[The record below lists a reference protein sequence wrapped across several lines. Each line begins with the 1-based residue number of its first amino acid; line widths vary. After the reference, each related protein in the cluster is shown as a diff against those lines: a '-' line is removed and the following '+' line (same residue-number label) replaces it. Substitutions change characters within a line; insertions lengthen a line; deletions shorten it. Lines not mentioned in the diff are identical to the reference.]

1 MSMNRILSFMPFGAQ
16 YYRAPT
22 PLPEEWDADLRRMR
36 DAGFNTI
43 KVWAQWRWNNPAE
56 GRFDFSDLTLLLDT
70 AQAHGLRVV
79 VNLIMDC
86 APAWLFAAYPDC
98 RMVTAGGRTL
108 GPVTTPYRQIGGVP
122 GHCLHHKA
130 AVKHSVRFVEEAAKA
145 LGTHPSLAFW
155 DLWNEPELTVGLL
168 REPKIGDLVCA
179 CPSSRAAFLD
189 WLECRYS
196 SLERLNR
203 VWSRNYQTWDEVELP
218 VQPQTYR
225 DFIDWRLFFAE
236 TMRDE
241 LLRRKEAVRRWDTV
255 HPVVCH
261 TVPPPIFP
269 LVSCGSDDWLLAEPG
284 DLHGN
289 SVGSDPFAAD
299 LLRSAARGKAVINA
313 EIHALPGGAFSRPR
327 PIGSA
332 EMKRHILIP
341 LAHGIKGFLFWQ
353 YRPERLGGESPA
365 WGLTNP
371 DGSPAP
377 WLEPASHIARALLAD
392 EEFFLAASPL
402 PAKAALLADPENQIF
417 CWAGTLA
424 GDLYSRSLDG
434 AYRALARAGYQ
445 VDFVHPSDFAAGL
458 HQQYRCLYLPV
469 PYWLAEPVAGALG
482 DYVRRGGSVVSEIW
496 PAAYDS
502 ARSLHSTV
510 TPGMGLDQLFGCRER
525 MTWPLTTGFDAY
537 AMMQAAEGRGRGLAI
552 RLSRHVG
559 GLAAGTAIPVC
570 VAVSEYEGEA
580 EVLGVLPNG
589 GAAITRMRSGEGG
602 ALLAGAPLAYSASQ
616 PDGGACGDLIAEL
629 VRESI
634 GDPDVL
640 VEGPGRADILQ
651 ADTRRFLVVS
661 NESEERAVIRL
672 KASGQVSG
680 FLGDEP
686 EPRAG
691 GGWLEF
697 ALPGRAVEGYWLA

>member
-1 MSMNRILSFMPFGAQ
+1 
-16 YYRAPT
+16 
-22 PLPEEWDADLRRMR
+22 
-36 DAGFNTI
+36 
-43 KVWAQWRWNNPAE
+43 
-56 GRFDFSDLTLLLDT
+56 
-70 AQAHGLRVV
+70 
-79 VNLIMDC
+79 
-86 APAWLFAAYPDC
+86 
-98 RMVTAGGRTL
+98 
-108 GPVTTPYRQIGGVP
+108 
-122 GHCLHHKA
+122 
-130 AVKHSVRFVEEAAKA
+130 
-145 LGTHPSLAFW
+145 
-155 DLWNEPELTVGLL
+155 
-168 REPKIGDLVCA
+168 
-179 CPSSRAAFLD
+179 
-189 WLECRYS
+189 
-196 SLERLNR
+196 
-203 VWSRNYQTWDEVELP
+203 
-218 VQPQTYR
+218 
-225 DFIDWRLFFAE
+225 
-236 TMRDE
+236 
-241 LLRRKEAVRRWDTV
+241 
-255 HPVVCH
+255 
-261 TVPPPIFP
+261 
-269 LVSCGSDDWLLAEPG
+269 
-284 DLHGN
+284 
-289 SVGSDPFAAD
+289 
-299 LLRSAARGKAVINA
+299 
-313 EIHALPGGAFSRPR
+313 
-327 PIGSA
+327 
-332 EMKRHILIP
+332 MKRHILIP

-661 NESEERAVIRL
+661 NESEERAVIRR
-672 KASGQVSG
+672 KASGQVSV

-686 EPRAG
+686 GPRAG